1 MNPGRRAA
9 AGEYVQRVNHAARLL
24 QRRSPREVVAS
35 VARVYAVSF
44 RQAWRYVQAA
54 QQTRA
59 PLPVPEPKIV
69 FTVKVPAS
77 FPPRIRRQAELEAC
91 SLSDLVSRALDAYLR
106 RRGSGVR
113 GGPPDR

>member
-9 AGEYVQRVNHAARLL
+9 ASEYVQRVNRAAGLL

-35 VARVYAVSF
+35 VARRYAVSV

-54 QQTRA
+54 QQLRA
-59 PLPVPEPKIV
+59 PLPIPESKVV

-77 FPPRIRRQAELEAC
+77 VPARIRRQAQVEGC

-106 RRGSGVR
+106 HRGAGVR
-113 GGPPDR
+113 GQASDR